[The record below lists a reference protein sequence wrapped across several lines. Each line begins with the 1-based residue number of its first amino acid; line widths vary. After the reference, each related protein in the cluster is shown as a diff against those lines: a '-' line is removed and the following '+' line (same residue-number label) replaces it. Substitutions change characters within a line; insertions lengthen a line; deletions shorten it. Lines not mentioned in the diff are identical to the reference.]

1 MEAVILVGLQG
12 AGKST
17 FCQQRFWHT
26 HLRLNLDLIKTRHR
40 EHRLLAVCAETSL
53 RFVVDNT
60 NPSRAE
66 RAVYI
71 AAVKPVKFR
80 VVGYYFT
87 APLDDCRRR
96 NDQRPDAQRVPDRG
110 VWATAARM
118 EVPSLSEGFDALFTV
133 HTDAAGSFVVGDWPE
148 EVR

>member
-1 MEAVILVGLQG
+1 M
-12 AGKST
+12 
-17 FCQQRFWHT
+17 
-26 HLRLNLDLIKTRHR
+26 
-40 EHRLLAVCAETSL
+40 
-53 RFVVDNT
+53 DNT

-87 APLDDCRRR
+87 CPLDDCRRR

-118 EVPSLSEGFDALFTV
+118 EVPSLAEGFDALFTV
-133 HTDAAGSFVVGDWPE
+133 HTDDAGGFIVGEWPDE
-148 EVR
+148 AR